1 MVNMNQYEAL
11 PSPCF
16 VMYEEALEANL
27 QLLDLV
33 QREADVSII
42 CALKG
47 FAFWH
52 SFPMV
57 KAYLS
62 GATAS
67 SLNEARLIVEEM
79 NCEAHTF
86 APVYLEEEIDS
97 LMLYS
102 SHLTFNSLSQFEKYK
117 NRRDKYKKRVSFGL
131 RVNPEY
137 SEIETDLYNPA
148 LPGSRLGV
156 LAEQMPE
163 QLPPEVE
170 GLHFHVLCEND
181 SYALERC
188 LQHFEARFA
197 PWIKQCK
204 WVNFGGGHHI
214 TRADYD
220 VAHLIELLQNFR
232 KRYPNIEEVILE
244 PGEAVG
250 WQTGVLVSTVEDIVE
265 NKGVNIAMLN
275 ISFACHL
282 PDCLEMPY
290 KPTVLSAHEPNENS
304 KFVYRL
310 GGCSCLAGDYIGM
323 GDFAFDEPLEVGDR
337 IVFDDMIHYTMVK
350 TTFFNGVKH
359 PAIGVVKSDGE
370 FLLLSEPGSFQDY
383 KSKLG

>member
-1 MVNMNQYEAL
+1 MIPQFEQY
-11 PSPCF
+11 PSPCYI
-16 VMYEEALEANL
+16 MYEEALEANL

-33 QREADVSII
+33 QQEAGVSII

-47 FAFWH
+47 FAFWR
-52 SFPMV
+52 SFPLV
-57 KAYLS
+57 KQYLA

-79 NCEAHTF
+79 GCEAHTF
-86 APVYLEEEIDS
+86 APVYQEDEFETL
-97 LMLYS
+97 LMYS
-102 SHLTFNSLSQFEKYK
+102 SHLTFNSLSQWARFK
-117 NRRDKYKKRVSFGL
+117 DKAENFPKKVSFGL

-156 LAEQMPE
+156 LAEDMPE
-163 QLPPEVE
+163 HLPQGIE

-181 SYALERC
+181 SYALEHC
-188 LQHFEARFA
+188 LEHFEKRFSRY
-197 PWIKQCK
+197 IKECK

-214 TRADYD
+214 TREDYNIP
-220 VAHLIELLQNFR
+220 HLIQLLKDF
-232 KRYPNIEEVILE
+232 KSRYPNLEEVILE

-250 WQTGVLVSTVEDIVE
+250 WQTGVLTSTVEDIVE
-265 NKGVNIAMLN
+265 NKGIKIAMLN
-275 ISFACHL
+275 VSFSCHL

-290 KPTVLSAHEPNENS
+290 KPLVLGAKDPDENS
-304 KFVYRL
+304 KYVYRL
-310 GGCSCLAGDYIGM
+310 GGCSCLAGDFIGM
-323 GDFAFDEPLEVGDR
+323 GDFAFPEPLEVGDR

-359 PAIGVVKSDGE
+359 PAIGMIQKDGE
-370 FLLLSEPGSFQDY
+370 FVLLAQPGGYEDY
-383 KSKLG
+383 RSKLG